1 MSHLFVPSYGEKE
14 EQKQE
19 NGNKNQ
25 IIKKNK
31 GIRGNGVVQKGT
43 TKEGKEKKGRRRQTT
58 NKKENRGEIAVLLV
72 DVQGCFLCVL
82 LF

>member
-1 MSHLFVPSYGEKE
+1 MFVPSVCPKLWEKE
-14 EQKQE
+14 EQTQE

-25 IIKKNK
+25 IIKKKK

-58 NKKENRGEIAVLLV
+58 NKKERTVEK
-72 DVQGCFLCVL
+72 
-82 LF
+82 